1 MRSEPVSEADIAP
14 RTPRPIRSFVRR
26 QGRLTEG
33 QQRALDS
40 QWDRLGLELL
50 GQQRDLNALFGR
62 EAEHVLE
69 IGTGNGEALAW
80 AAIHEPH
87 RDFIGIEV
95 HQPGVGRL
103 LASLAAAE
111 RDNAR
116 VYCADAVDVLTR
128 DIADH
133 ALDEVRIY
141 FPDPWHKKRHH
152 KRRLIQPVFVELLC
166 RKLKPGGLLHLATD
180 WEPYAEH
187 MWDVLEAQALL
198 SNMNGPRGSSPRPD
212 WRPET
217 HFERRGQRLGHG
229 VWDLL
234 YRRKD

>member
-1 MRSEPVSEADIAP
+1 MTSEPVSEADPAQ

-40 QWDRLGLELL
+40 QWDRLGLQLR
-50 GQQRDLNALFGR
+50 GQPRDLNTLFGR

-69 IGTGNGEALAW
+69 IGTGNGEALAS
-80 AAIHEPH
+80 AAVNEPH

-116 VYCADAVDVLTR
+116 VYCADAVEVLTQ

-152 KRRLIQPVFVELLC
+152 KRRLIQPAFVELLC
-166 RKLKPGGLLHLATD
+166 RKLKPSGLLHLATD
-180 WEPYAEH
+180 WEPYAEY
-187 MWDVLEAQALL
+187 MWDVLEAQVLL
-198 SNMNGPRGSSPRPD
+198 SNMNGARGSSPRPD

-234 YRRKD
+234 YRRKT

>member
-1 MRSEPVSEADIAP
+1 MHNAPTDDNGGIATTH
-14 RTPRPIRSFVRR
+14 RAIRSFVRR

-33 QQRALDS
+33 QQRALES
-40 QWDRLGLELL
+40 QWDRLGLDLL
-50 GQQRDLNALFGR
+50 GQPRDLDTLFGR
-62 EAEHVLE
+62 RAEHVLE

-80 AAIHEPH
+80 AAEHEPQ
-87 RDFIGIEV
+87 REFIGIEV

-103 LASLAAAE
+103 LASLAAKHLG
-111 RDNAR
+111 NAR
-116 VYCADAVDVLTR
+116 LYCADAVEVLTQ

-152 KRRLIQPVFVELLC
+152 KRRLIQPAFVELLC
-166 RKLKPGGLLHLATD
+166 RKLKSGGLLHLATD
-180 WEPYAEH
+180 WEPYAQH
-187 MWDVLEAQALL
+187 MWDLLEAQGLL
-198 SNMNGPRGSSPRPD
+198 SNVNGPRGSAPRPA

-234 YRRKD
+234 YRRND